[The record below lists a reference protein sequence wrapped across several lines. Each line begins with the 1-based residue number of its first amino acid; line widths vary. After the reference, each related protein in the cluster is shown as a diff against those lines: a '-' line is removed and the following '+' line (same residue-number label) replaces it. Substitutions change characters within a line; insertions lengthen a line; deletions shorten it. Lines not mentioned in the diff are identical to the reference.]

1 MLRELAETYEIEHE
15 LGYKVDE
22 LKRTIEGMG
31 QIVGDQVRSLV
42 VAHPRSAHRSI
53 RRSPRLSTARSCKT
67 RDGGRNGLP

>member
-31 QIVGDQVRSLV
+31 QIVGDQVCTDTPV
-42 VAHPRSAHRSI
+42 
-53 RRSPRLSTARSCKT
+53 RSPLR
-67 RDGGRNGLP
+67 